1 MQSYGQWCPIAKASQ
16 LLCERWTLLIVREL
30 LMGSTRYSE
39 LERGLGYISPTLL
52 SRRLATLEEADLI
65 YKRKI
70 PGGRGFEYLP
80 TAQCRQLQPI
90 LLALGSWG
98 MDWSKSRMRDEDY
111 DVPLLML
118 YLQRSVVVEN
128 LPGMKAVIL
137 FHFTDFQE
145 QPKWWITAD
154 KDDVEVCTVD
164 PGQDV
169 DVYITTTVRAMT
181 DAWMGRSSYH
191 EARAQGTFEIIGPTV
206 LTHNIG
212 SWLSACVFADLPDP
226 ETILQIGNCDLHPEK

>member
-1 MQSYGQWCPIAKASQ
+1 MHSYGQWCPIAKASQ
-16 LLCERWTLLIVREL
+16 LLCERWTLLIIREL

-65 YKRKI
+65 YKRKN

-98 MDWSKSRMRDEDY
+98 MDWSKSRMQDEDY
-111 DVPLLML
+111 DVQLLML
-118 YLQRSVVVEN
+118 YLQRSIVVEN
-128 LPGMKAVIL
+128 LPGMKSVIL
-137 FHFTDFQE
+137 FHFTDFAE
-145 QPKWWITAD
+145 QPKWWITANSD
-154 KDDVEVCTVD
+154 EVEVCTVD

-181 DAWMGRSSYH
+181 DAWMGRTTYRQAA
-191 EARAQGTFEIIGPTV
+191 EDGAFEIIGSTQ
-206 LTHNIG
+206 LTRNIG
-212 SWLSACVFADLPDP
+212 SWMSACVFSDLPDP
-226 ETILQIGNCDLHPEK
+226 EAILQLGNFDIRPKK